1 MRKVKPADVKS
12 SFQTLV
18 TEKKSYFLRQETS
31 LKGTAHEMKDLS
43 LLSEMIFHS
52 LYVEFE
58 CFISDLVLAYIN
70 RDPSAYQSDL
80 FTRVKGSV
88 VSKFDNWTASRLT
101 LKTEKNIKIDEIEQ
115 LIDPREF
122 NVTFKDVNDLKS
134 KANRWICPAY
144 LAGIAGI
151 STADTKLIDTTHSIR
166 DFIAHQSVHSKTN
179 MNNMLRT
186 VDGGNNCPNAGL
198 GSTQNI
204 HRVGSFLKASVGNQR
219 RVLRYADRLLSIAAT
234 L

>member
-1 MRKVKPADVKS
+1 MRKVKPTDVKS
-12 SFQTLV
+12 SFQALV
-18 TEKKSYFLRQETS
+18 TEKKTYFLRQETS
-31 LKGTAHEMKDLS
+31 LKGTVHEKKDLS

-70 RDPSAYQSDL
+70 RDPSEYQRDL
-80 FTRVKGSV
+80 FARVKNSV
-88 VSKFDNWTASRLT
+88 LTKFDNWTASRLT

-115 LIDPREF
+115 LIDPRDF
-122 NVTFKDVNDLKS
+122 NVTFKDVEALKS
-134 KANRWICPAY
+134 SATRWICPAY
-144 LAGIAGI
+144 SAGITGI
-151 STADTKLIDTTHSIR
+151 SDADTRLIDTTHSIR

-179 MNNMLRT
+179 MNNRLRT

-204 HRVGSFLKASVGNQR
+204 NKVGSFLKASVGNQR
-219 RVLRYADRLLSIAAT
+219 RVMRYADRLLSIAAT

>member
-1 MRKVKPADVKS
+1 MRKVKPTDVKS
-12 SFQTLV
+12 SFQARV
-18 TEKKSYFLRQETS
+18 TEKKTFFLRQETS
-31 LKGTAHEMKDLS
+31 LEGTAHEMKDLS

-80 FTRVKGSV
+80 LARVKSSV
-88 VSKFDNWTASRLT
+88 LSKFDNWTASRLT

-115 LIDPREF
+115 LIDPSEF
-122 NVTFKDVNDLKS
+122 NVTFKDVNVLKS
-134 KANRWICPAY
+134 KVNRWICPAY
-144 LAGIAGI
+144 SAGIVGI
-151 STADTKLIDTTHSIR
+151 SAADARLIDTTHSIR
-166 DFIAHQSVHSKTN
+166 DFIAHQSAHSKTN

-186 VDGGNNCPNAGL
+186 VDGGNSCPNAGL
-198 GSTQNI
+198 GCTQNI
-204 HRVGSFLKASVGNQR
+204 HNVGSFLKVSVSNQR
-219 RVLRYADRLLSIAAT
+219 RVLHYADRLLSIATT

>member
-1 MRKVKPADVKS
+1 MR
-12 SFQTLV
+12 
-18 TEKKSYFLRQETS
+18 
-31 LKGTAHEMKDLS
+31 DLS

-58 CFISDLVLAYIN
+58 CFVSDLVLAYIN

-80 FTRVKGSV
+80 FARVKDSV
-88 VSKFDNWTASRLT
+88 LLKFGDWTASRLA
-101 LKTEKNIKIDEIEQ
+101 LKAERNIKIDEIEQ

-122 NVTFKDVNDLKS
+122 NITFKNVNDLKS
-134 KANRWICPAY
+134 KANRWICPVY
-144 LAGIAGI
+144 SAGIAGI
-151 STADTKLIDTTHSIR
+151 STVDTRLIDTTHSIR
-166 DFIAHQSVHSKTN
+166 DFIAHQSVHSKAS

-186 VDGGNNCPNAGL
+186 VDGGSSCPNAGL

-204 HRVGSFLKASVGNQR
+204 HNVGSFLKALVGNQR
-219 RVLRYADRLLSIAAT
+219 RVLRYADRLLSIAAN